1 MNVNLTLQHLHI
13 RRYNTQSKKNNGN
26 VSTISL
32 QKVFDK
38 NKFNKNAKSHQKVQ
52 RNSKKKNFAIISKL
66 FIKLKTSRIGM
77 LPNK

>member
-52 RNSKKKNFAIISKL
+52 RNSKKKLCNYFEIIHKIENFKNWNASK
-66 FIKLKTSRIGM
+66 
-77 LPNK
+77 